1 MRTQFCRCGRIL
13 LTFFR
18 GKTSSL
24 RQLEPA
30 AVTWSPLPAVKTL
43 LMLANTE
50 KLLQLLARSKI
61 GCAAGAECQRI
72 LTNC

>member
-1 MRTQFCRCGRIL
+1 M
-13 LTFFR
+13 
-18 GKTSSL
+18 

-50 KLLQLLARSKI
+50 KLLQLLARSDVLLVQSVR
-61 GCAAGAECQRI
+61 GF
-72 LTNC
+72 